1 MFGEANNKAIGLE
14 TIYVRTCSILTLK
27 FGEKI
32 ELNIKVEWRCD
43 ESEVK
48 VI

>member
-1 MFGEANNKAIGLE
+1 LIVIDIE
-14 TIYVRTCSILTLK
+14 TW
-27 FGEKI
+27 GKI
-32 ELNIKVEWRCD
+32 ELNIKIGWGCD